1 MFRKKGPS
9 EVEIAQENEVKIG
22 ITQEF
27 AQALKTVQKE
37 NIGTAD
43 QAVYSTD
50 TANSVCNCLEAVFLH
65 GLKSKAL
72 NKIASYVGVGQQATV
87 QTNLNFWGLVSRIT
101 HSEVIAQLKH
111 LGQITTEV
119 GLCRAWV
126 RVALNDGIMESYI
139 DAIVADVKTLE
150 YYYQRTAYL
159 RDSEQPEIMK
169 SYLQGLM
176 HFQFKLSYNASV
188 LNEWAYP
195 PLLLAG
201 VIDSKDAPPPI
212 IKHPVTQPVEAQP
225 KTSSSHQNLEPVDP
239 DPNNSVEVRKIRSRS
254 RGNNDTDSKGLSKS
268 SRSKDNPMEQPR
280 FGSPRSSYYV
290 TSSEFTSRDVEEFKK
305 LSSKAS
311 SKAKSECSTSSHV
324 SCPDPPHMNLSPADY
339 VRKMYKSS
347 EGSPGSEKT
356 FWSQESGNR
365 FNGSEKN
372 YESLENKA
380 ESTEHLSALD
390 YDSSYGGDTENEG
403 KEKERTKTKELEESW
418 EEFYK
423 SPVQKQKETFDKRKF
438 QRLDSFNRE
447 MKEKSILHSYDDT
460 LADKSEHNGNES
472 LKTFESHSKM
482 KVKAIVKT
490 TEDVKENEDE
500 IDWASALNESKQI
513 GSDTNTKKYE
523 VTIQSQV
530 EKVDT
535 GEIDDLLNI
544 SQKLLNELG
553 IEDVEESVELVK
565 DEIETSD
572 KKSLEEKDAHAQE
585 TVTDS
590 KPNID
595 ISQPIL
601 IEEKV
606 KIESDDDNERIGGR
620 TTASPKKKKKGKSRS
635 SLEKLKPQ
643 LSLSPP
649 NSEALPPELSDATAD
664 KVDRIETDGKSE
676 YFAKHRLSLPAVSPM
691 HDKSRSAKRKSLPN
705 VLEKPSSSPHTIE
718 DYLYG
723 TGPLEEEDEV
733 VDGDGTAIGN
743 GNKSEDDV
751 IDPEEDELKRREAGM
766 DPRQSVGNNLMFSG
780 RGWSSSIGSEG
791 TDTFDAASPPRSSAA
806 MNINNRPKS
815 ESFGTLLQNYTP
827 ASSLSTKSIDDV
839 LATLPERRTTI
850 ISPVVSSPNEVD
862 TGIEGFEV
870 VEGYN
875 DPDPN
880 ELSRM
885 CQFSEIANEKGLDAQ
900 NFQCK
905 GCSRSIG
912 LIFGKPR
919 TCKFDGWYYCYECH
933 ENDEYYIP
941 ALIVHNWDFRK
952 QKVCKKN
959 FEYLQDKE
967 EQPYINVEDINPRL
981 YEHVPEMLEIQNL
994 RVQLMHL
1001 KTYLFTCKQSIAED
1015 FRKLIWPR
1023 DYLYEGR
1030 ELYSLADLLQVPT
1043 GSLASSL
1050 RKVIKFAT
1058 KHVYSCRLCS
1068 QKGFICELCNNPK
1081 VIYAFEMDATFR
1093 CPQCKTVFHKACKTD
1108 NRPCPKCQ
1116 RRQHRQSLHGSNKP
1130 LLTPD
1135 YDSHVDQV

>member
-239 DPNNSVEVRKIRSRS
+239 DPNNSVE
-254 RGNNDTDSKGLSKS
+254 
-268 SRSKDNPMEQPR
+268 
-280 FGSPRSSYYV
+280 
-290 TSSEFTSRDVEEFKK
+290 
-305 LSSKAS
+305 
-311 SKAKSECSTSSHV
+311 
-324 SCPDPPHMNLSPADY
+324 
-339 VRKMYKSS
+339 
-347 EGSPGSEKT
+347 
-356 FWSQESGNR
+356 
-365 FNGSEKN
+365 
-372 YESLENKA
+372 
-380 ESTEHLSALD
+380 
-390 YDSSYGGDTENEG
+390 
-403 KEKERTKTKELEESW
+403 
-418 EEFYK
+418 
-423 SPVQKQKETFDKRKF
+423 
-438 QRLDSFNRE
+438 
-447 MKEKSILHSYDDT
+447 
-460 LADKSEHNGNES
+460 
-472 LKTFESHSKM
+472 
-482 KVKAIVKT
+482 
-490 TEDVKENEDE
+490 
-500 IDWASALNESKQI
+500 
-513 GSDTNTKKYE
+513 
-523 VTIQSQV
+523 
-530 EKVDT
+530 
-535 GEIDDLLNI
+535 
-544 SQKLLNELG
+544 KLLNELG

-791 TDTFDAASPPRSSAA
+791 TDTFDAASPPRST
-806 MNINNRPKS
+806 

-850 ISPVVSSPNEVD
+850 ISPVVSSPNE
-862 TGIEGFEV
+862 
-870 VEGYN
+870 
-875 DPDPN
+875 N

-981 YEHVPEMLEIQNL
+981 YEHVPEMLEIQ
-994 RVQLMHL
+994 
-1001 KTYLFTCKQSIAED
+1001 
-1015 FRKLIWPR
+1015 
-1023 DYLYEGR
+1023 
-1030 ELYSLADLLQVPT
+1030 DLLQVPT